1 MNKATTPHAQRQ
13 QPAGPR
19 RGRPQWLAGLLLAC
33 SALAAPA
40 AAQSLYD
47 EASFSPPAADRRSF
61 KLGDLITVIV
71 SEQSSA
77 VSSAD
82 TDADRRAAVDTR
94 ATLPHKDSQAG
105 VGVSSDFDGGGRT
118 QRSGR
123 VLAQLTVRVT
133 GIEPSGELV
142 VQGEQHVT
150 VNDELQ
156 TITLHGRLRS
166 IDVAENNTVLSS
178 RLADARIVYS
188 GDGVVA
194 SRQRPGLWQNVLNLL
209 GL

>member
-1 MNKATTPHAQRQ
+1 MKSLFVPVFS
-13 QPAGPR
+13 PR
-19 RGRPQWLAGLLLAC
+19 RGLATAALLA
-33 SALAAPA
+33 ALCTAGTA

-47 EASFSPPAADRRSF
+47 EASYAPLVADRRSF
-61 KLGDLITVIV
+61 KVGDLITVIV
-71 SEQSSA
+71 SEQASA

-133 GIEPSGELV
+133 SIEPTGELRV
-142 VQGEQHVT
+142 EGDQQLT

-156 TITLHGRLRS
+156 TIRLQGRLRP
-166 IDVAENNTVLSS
+166 IDVSENNTVLSS

-194 SRQRPGLWQNVLNLL
+194 SRQRPGLWQNLLNLL